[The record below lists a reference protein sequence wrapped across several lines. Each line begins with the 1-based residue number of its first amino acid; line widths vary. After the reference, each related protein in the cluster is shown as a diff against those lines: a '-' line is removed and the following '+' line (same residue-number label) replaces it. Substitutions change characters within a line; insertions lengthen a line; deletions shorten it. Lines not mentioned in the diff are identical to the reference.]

1 MFIYLNANPSD
12 IHTGDCVIRAI
23 MVLENQTWTTTMLE
37 LTAYSYFMHR
47 IIDNNYVWQSYLKDK
62 GYRRIELPDTCP
74 DCYTLRDFCIMH
86 PYGKYLAC
94 TGSHVV
100 AVVDGDYYDT
110 WDSGDETILYYFRKG
125 RIIKR

>member
-23 MVLENQTWTTTMLE
+23 MTLEQQSWEKTMLE

-47 IIDNNYVWQSYLKDK
+47 IIDDNYVWETYLKDK
-62 GYRRIELPDTCP
+62 GYRHIELLDTCP
-74 DCYTLRDFCIMH
+74 DCYTLRDFCELH
-86 PYGKYLAC
+86 PIGKYIVC

-100 AVVDGDYYDT
+100 AVMNGNYYDT
-110 WDSGDETILYYFRKG
+110 WNSGNEIVRYYFRKG
-125 RIIKR
+125 FNNG